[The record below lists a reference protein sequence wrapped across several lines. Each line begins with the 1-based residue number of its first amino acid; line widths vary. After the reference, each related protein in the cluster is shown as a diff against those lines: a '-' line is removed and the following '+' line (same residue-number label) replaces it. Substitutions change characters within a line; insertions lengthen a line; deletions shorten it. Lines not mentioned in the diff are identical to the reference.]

1 MTKIF
6 NIRHKTL
13 LGIMTH
19 AIVLIIVFVLPEV
32 IFNAT
37 LGQKDKFGPRHIDI
51 YIHTVTYIITF
62 YVNYFIFIDK
72 LLFKK
77 RTLLYFVVA
86 ALFAALMVV
95 AGSYAH
101 VLIDKMQGMAP
112 PPRHHRHHHDGE
124 GMFMFSLM
132 TRDYVMIILTIGLS
146 IAVKM
151 GLRWSRIEK
160 MNEKI
165 ISEHKDMELRNL
177 KNQLNPHFLF
187 NTLNNIYA
195 LTAIDTDK
203 AQDAIH
209 QLSKLLRYTL
219 YENDTR
225 QVTLD
230 KELLFMR
237 SYINLMALRLSER
250 TSLKV
255 DIYDGPTNGLEIA
268 PMMFISL
275 VENAFKHG
283 VSATAESTIWIRI
296 SLEGTRVC
304 CHVENNCFPKKETD
318 KSGSGIGLANLRRQL
333 ELLYPG
339 RHTYSTVTIGGNY
352 VAELTIDLS
361 EPND

>member
-1 MTKIF
+1 M
-6 NIRHKTL
+6 

-19 AIVLIIVFVLPEV
+19 VIVLIIVFVLPEV
-32 IFNAT
+32 IFNAAM
-37 LGQKDKFGPRHIDI
+37 GQKAKFGPRHVDV
-51 YIHTVTYIITF
+51 YIHTVSYIITF

-72 LLFKK
+72 LLFRK
-77 RTLLYFVVA
+77 RTLLYFLVA

-101 VLIDKMQGMAP
+101 IFIDKLAGNVP
-112 PPRHHRHHHDGE
+112 PPRRHGHHHGGE
-124 GMFMFSLM
+124 GLFLFSLM
-132 TRDYVMIILTIGLS
+132 TRDYVMLILTIGLS
-146 IAVKM
+146 IALKM
-151 GLRWSRIEK
+151 GLRWARIEK

-165 ISEHKDMELRNL
+165 LSERKDMELRNL

-195 LTAIDTDK
+195 LTAFDTEK
-203 AQDAIH
+203 AQNAIH

-219 YENDTR
+219 YENDSR

-237 SYINLMALRLSER
+237 SYIDLMALRLSER
-250 TSLKV
+250 THLTV

-283 VSATAESTIWIRI
+283 VSATAESAIKIRI
-296 SLEGTRVC
+296 SLDGERVC
-304 CHVENNCFPKKETD
+304 CHVENNCFPKKQSD

-333 ELLYPG
+333 ELLYPE
-339 RHTYSTVTIGGNY
+339 RHSYSAATIGDNY
-352 VAELTIDLS
+352 VAELTIDLC